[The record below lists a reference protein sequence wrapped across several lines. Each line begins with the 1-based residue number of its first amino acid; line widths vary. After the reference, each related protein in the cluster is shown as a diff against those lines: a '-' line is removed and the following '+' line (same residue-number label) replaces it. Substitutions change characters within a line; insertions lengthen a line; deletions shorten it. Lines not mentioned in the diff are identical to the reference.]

1 MMCSSYEKNNSQPC
15 LEQQN
20 EVVIANSCK
29 YSALKQNNED
39 NLVNAL
45 LIKESEVSALKEVI
59 DKWRTRALEA
69 ESVSS
74 YYCEQFETMQAQYEN
89 EIIAI
94 EEEYIHKLNE
104 KDDIIFGLKQELHY
118 FAGKASQNDSL
129 EDLMD
134 EFDNMSMME
143 SVYDRNVE
151 QSFTSFNNDST
162 PSYRQKMKSED
173 ILDSIQDTVKAIEQE
188 LGIHLDTKPK
198 YRRSLSASTLIEAS
212 PNETNVPTANDVLVP
227 ETLLKKNKA
236 NAKAAEV
243 AAADKVAARKASID
257 TQTIF
262 SSNTNQCLSQAKL
275 VKRRELFKRAA
286 KYHAEY
292 KAAERKEI
300 TLRRQAKS
308 NGNYYVPAQ
317 EKLVFVVRIRGIN
330 NIAPKPRK
338 VLQLLRLLQI
348 NNGVFVRL
356 NKATSEMLQL
366 VQPYVTYGTP
376 NLKTIRELIYKRGY
390 AKVSKQRI
398 PIHDNA
404 VIEQAL
410 GKYGSQQLPLALQAL
425 QPQQHVEAT

>member
-20 EVVIANSCK
+20 EMVIANSCK

-69 ESVSS
+69 ESASS
-74 YYCEQFETMQAQYEN
+74 YYCEQIETMQAQYEN

-151 QSFTSFNNDST
+151 QSFTSFNSDNT
-162 PSYRQKMKSED
+162 PSCRQKMKSED

-212 PNETNVPTANDVLVP
+212 PNETSSPT
-227 ETLLKKNKA
+227 
-236 NAKAAEV
+236 
-243 AAADKVAARKASID
+243 
-257 TQTIF
+257 
-262 SSNTNQCLSQAKL
+262 
-275 VKRRELFKRAA
+275 
-286 KYHAEY
+286 KY
-292 KAAERKEI
+292 
-300 TLRRQAKS
+300 
-308 NGNYYVPAQ
+308 
-317 EKLVFVVRIRGIN
+317 
-330 NIAPKPRK
+330 
-338 VLQLLRLLQI
+338 
-348 NNGVFVRL
+348 
-356 NKATSEMLQL
+356 
-366 VQPYVTYGTP
+366 
-376 NLKTIRELIYKRGY
+376 
-390 AKVSKQRI
+390 
-398 PIHDNA
+398 
-404 VIEQAL
+404 
-410 GKYGSQQLPLALQAL
+410 
-425 QPQQHVEAT
+425 

>member
-308 NGNYYVPAQ
+308 N
-317 EKLVFVVRIRGIN
+317 
-330 NIAPKPRK
+330 AP
-338 VLQLLRLLQI
+338 
-348 NNGVFVRL
+348 
-356 NKATSEMLQL
+356 
-366 VQPYVTYGTP
+366 
-376 NLKTIRELIYKRGY
+376 
-390 AKVSKQRI
+390 
-398 PIHDNA
+398 
-404 VIEQAL
+404 
-410 GKYGSQQLPLALQAL
+410 
-425 QPQQHVEAT
+425 

>member
-1 MMCSSYEKNNSQPC
+1 MI
-15 LEQQN
+15 
-20 EVVIANSCK
+20 IANSFK

-143 SVYDRNVE
+143 SVYD
-151 QSFTSFNNDST
+151 
-162 PSYRQKMKSED
+162 
-173 ILDSIQDTVKAIEQE
+173 DTVKAIEQE

-236 NAKAAEV
+236 NAKAAEA
-243 AAADKVAARKASID
+243 AAADKVAARKASIG
-257 TQTIF
+257 IIM
-262 SSNTNQCLSQAKL
+262 CAYRAKL

-308 NGNYYVPAQ
+308 N
-317 EKLVFVVRIRGIN
+317 
-330 NIAPKPRK
+330 AP
-338 VLQLLRLLQI
+338 
-348 NNGVFVRL
+348 
-356 NKATSEMLQL
+356 
-366 VQPYVTYGTP
+366 
-376 NLKTIRELIYKRGY
+376 
-390 AKVSKQRI
+390 
-398 PIHDNA
+398 
-404 VIEQAL
+404 
-410 GKYGSQQLPLALQAL
+410 
-425 QPQQHVEAT
+425 